1 LKWNLGKFSEIPP
14 EYKGS
19 VYCTLA
25 GLITGILTLI
35 IGFWK
40 TMLIWTFM
48 LAGFF
53 VGKIIDTNPKIRK
66 MIRDFFNPNEDY
78 YD

>member
-1 LKWNLGKFSEIPP
+1 
-14 EYKGS
+14 
-19 VYCTLA
+19 
-25 GLITGILTLI
+25 
-35 IGFWK
+35 
-40 TMLIWTFM
+40 